1 MSEHTTPAGKRG
13 TEQSNSKRA
22 RTSSSRASR
31 VGTGTPHVL
40 EEATGDFSAD
50 YITVGVLG
58 RGSFAE
64 VNLLRHRVSGE
75 LFVLKTCCKLD
86 APSYSHLRA
95 EATAMAAFRSADA
108 PHPLLVCPL
117 ACSNPPG
124 RSANY
129 SLLMPLCPGGDLLQ
143 LLRRQP
149 RGAFP
154 AEHARLYAA
163 MASLGVQALHERGF
177 AYRDLKPDNLL
188 LRADGYLALSD
199 FGFACRASECGKLR
213 VGTANYQAPEVVRKA
228 RHGKAVD
235 WWALGVMLV
244 EMLAGELPFAPP
256 REEGEGGGAKECD
269 VEAATDAAVL
279 AHPGGVPLRCAP
291 AVPAGAAS
299 DLVASLLEP
308 DPAARLGAADPAAV
322 RAASWMA
329 ELDWAALEAHSLPP
343 PHVPPPLD
351 ADADVA
357 LCELTKRCQSGFD

>member
-1 MSEHTTPAGKRG
+1 
-13 TEQSNSKRA
+13 
-22 RTSSSRASR
+22 
-31 VGTGTPHVL
+31 
-40 EEATGDFSAD
+40 
-50 YITVGVLG
+50 
-58 RGSFAE
+58 
-64 VNLLRHRVSGE
+64 
-75 LFVLKTCCKLD
+75 LF
-86 APSYSHLRA
+86 
-95 EATAMAAFRSADA
+95 
-108 PHPLLVCPL
+108 
-117 ACSNPPG
+117 
-124 RSANY
+124 
-129 SLLMPLCPGGDLLQ
+129 
-143 LLRRQP
+143 
-149 RGAFP
+149 
-154 AEHARLYAA
+154 
-163 MASLGVQALHERGF
+163 
-177 AYRDLKPDNLL
+177 
-188 LRADGYLALSD
+188 
-199 FGFACRASECGKLR
+199 
-213 VGTANYQAPEVVRKA
+213 
-228 RHGKAVD
+228 KAVD